1 MFRKLSLRIKFTAVL
16 LVFSLFPLLF
26 CIAIM
31 ENRNG
36 NFLHTEIEQGQLILA
51 DATSTKMAD
60 LLKGKAVMMTELIRT
75 HAELFQS
82 GEVDRIMPELRFMK
96 SIDPDIFLMS
106 YISPD
111 GLSYHTTGYV
121 YDLNLDPEGFELVT
135 GPEVDRELIELHPS
149 GERLIIVKA
158 PIPGTNG
165 KPIGNLAVMLQAQT
179 LLEQIH
185 DISLGETGSAYLLS
199 EQGVYL
205 AHREAGRLGQ
215 TMAETLAPEEAGR
228 LTSTLLSE
236 KQGGISYKER
246 DGTLVEGAFSTVEM
260 TGWRVVVIGEQGEIL
275 EPLIRSRAFTTTF
288 VLIVVLLVVITGIWL
303 SGFFLR
309 SIVAMSALM
318 RSAAQ
323 GDLSGRLVAG
333 GTDEIDSL
341 KRNINEMLNSL
352 TQAFDA
358 RSELTRKLQLANS
371 SLEEKVRERTLELE
385 QANRWLEQQTLLDG
399 LTGIANRKQF
409 TETSHRMLDR
419 SAEEGAE
426 LVLLL
431 LDIDYFK
438 RYNDTYG
445 HVMGDE
451 CLKNV
456 AGALQQEAE
465 KHGALAARLGGEE
478 FAVIAAM
485 TEEGAVPLAGHL
497 VERVRSLQIPHR
509 DSKAAPYVTVSCG
522 GVIYLPEA
530 AQVAPPLE
538 TLIQAADEALYKVK
552 SSGRNH
558 YLFGDRGPSQVT

>member
-1 MFRKLSLRIKFTAVL
+1 
-16 LVFSLFPLLF
+16 
-26 CIAIM
+26 
-31 ENRNG
+31 
-36 NFLHTEIEQGQLILA
+36 
-51 DATSTKMAD
+51 MAD

-158 PIPGTNG
+158 PILGTNG

-260 TGWRVVVIGEQGEIL
+260 TGWR
-275 EPLIRSRAFTTTF
+275 
-288 VLIVVLLVVITGIWL
+288 
-303 SGFFLR
+303 
-309 SIVAMSALM
+309 
-318 RSAAQ
+318 
-323 GDLSGRLVAG
+323 
-333 GTDEIDSL
+333 
-341 KRNINEMLNSL
+341 
-352 TQAFDA
+352 
-358 RSELTRKLQLANS
+358 
-371 SLEEKVRERTLELE
+371 
-385 QANRWLEQQTLLDG
+385 
-399 LTGIANRKQF
+399 
-409 TETSHRMLDR
+409 
-419 SAEEGAE
+419 
-426 LVLLL
+426 
-431 LDIDYFK
+431 
-438 RYNDTYG
+438 
-445 HVMGDE
+445 
-451 CLKNV
+451 
-456 AGALQQEAE
+456 
-465 KHGALAARLGGEE
+465 
-478 FAVIAAM
+478 
-485 TEEGAVPLAGHL
+485 
-497 VERVRSLQIPHR
+497 
-509 DSKAAPYVTVSCG
+509 
-522 GVIYLPEA
+522 
-530 AQVAPPLE
+530 
-538 TLIQAADEALYKVK
+538 
-552 SSGRNH
+552 
-558 YLFGDRGPSQVT
+558 